1 MSLPATAAPL
11 AFVLTTNRAKSK
23 PFYAQVLGLRLL
35 GEDDHAVTFDLG
47 NRTPLR
53 LTQVMGHKGSGHTVL
68 GWHVAD
74 LRGAM
79 AALKAKGVTFK
90 LYDGM
95 GQGADGVWASPDGGA
110 KLAWFTDPDGNV
122 LSLTQFGD

>member
-35 GEDDHAVTFDLG
+35 GEDNHAVTFDLG

-74 LRGAM
+74 LRSVM

-95 GQGADGVWASPDGGA
+95 GQDADGIWASLDGGA

>member
-1 MSLPATAAPL
+1 MSIPPNSAPL
-11 AFVLTTNRAKSK
+11 AFVLTGNRAKSK
-23 PFYAQVLGLRLL
+23 PFYEQVLGLRVL

-53 LTQVMGHKGSGHTVL
+53 LTQVMGHRGSGHTVL

-79 AALKAKGVTFK
+79 QALKAKGVTFK
-90 LYDGM
+90 IYDGM
-95 GQGADGVWASPDGGA
+95 GQDAAGVWASPDGGA

-122 LSLTQFGD
+122 LSLTQFG